1 MSAST
6 RSLTPW
12 AERLRADVQLEGLF
26 WIGSFF
32 HGTCR
37 DAVRCQAGRRI
48 HPAPTKVSYVRRLL
62 AILLPGL
69 LLLTACGGQ
78 SSQPEPTSQSAGET
92 AKFDSL
98 KLTDNGDKKAPGVE
112 FEKPLTVTEPTIKV
126 VAEGSGETVKA
137 NQVAKISILA
147 LNGSDGSQLED
158 TFPNEPE
165 SLELNDELKT
175 SSAVIYNAFVGAKV
189 GSSLALA
196 VPGQQSAPASASP
209 SDAATPSPS
218 AAAEPSQ
225 LLIIKVLSAADATP
239 VLDKPQ
245 GETVTPPAGLPTVT
259 EKDGVP
265 EINVQGAAAPTAL
278 VSQDLI
284 KGTGATV
291 KESDTL
297 TVNYVGVN
305 LDGGTK
311 FDSSF
316 DRGQPATFPLTGVI
330 KGWTQGLAGKTVGSR
345 VLLVIPKDLAYGD
358 AGQGEAKG
366 DLVFVV
372 DILGVK

>member
-1 MSAST
+1 MPSAD
-6 RSLTPW
+6 R
-12 AERLRADVQLEGLF
+12 RAIASILP
-26 WIGSFF
+26 
-32 HGTCR
+32 
-37 DAVRCQAGRRI
+37 RR
-48 HPAPTKVSYVRRLL
+48 KFSYVRRLL

-69 LLLTACGGQ
+69 LLLTACGG
-78 SSQPEPTSQSAGET
+78 SPAAPEPTSQSAGET

-112 FEKPLTVTEPTIKV
+112 FDKPLEVTEPTVKV

-137 NQVAKISILA
+137 NQIANISILA
-147 LNGSDGSQLED
+147 LSGADGSTLED
-158 TFPNEPE
+158 TFAGEPE
-165 SLELNDELKT
+165 PLELNEELKT
-175 SSAVIYNAFVGAKV
+175 GSEVIYNAFVGTKV

-196 VPGQQSAPASASP
+196 VPGQ
-209 SDAATPSPS
+209 
-218 AAAEPSQ
+218 AAAEGAEAQPTQ
-225 LLIIKVLSAADATP
+225 LLVIKVLSATDVTP
-239 VLDKPQ
+239 ALEKPE
-245 GETVTPPAGLPTVT
+245 GETVNPPAGLPTVT
-259 EKDGVP
+259 ENGEGIP
-265 EINVQGAAAPTAL
+265 EISVEGAAAPTAL

-284 KGTGATV
+284 KGTGAVV

-305 LDGGTK
+305 LVGGTK

-316 DRGQPATFPLTGVI
+316 DRGEPATFALTGVI

-372 DILGVK
+372 DILGAK

>member
-1 MSAST
+1 M
-6 RSLTPW
+6 
-12 AERLRADVQLEGLF
+12 
-26 WIGSFF
+26 
-32 HGTCR
+32 
-37 DAVRCQAGRRI
+37 
-48 HPAPTKVSYVRRLL
+48 RRLL

-69 LLLTACGGQ
+69 LLLTACGGTTAE
-78 SSQPEPTSQSAGET
+78 PEPTSQSAGET

-98 KLTDNGDKKAPGVE
+98 KLTDNGDKKAPGLD
-112 FEKPLTVTEPTIKV
+112 FPKPLEVAEPTIKV
-126 VAEGSGETVKA
+126 VNEGSGDAVKA
-137 NQVAKISILA
+137 NQIANISVLA
-147 LNGSDGSQLED
+147 VSGADGSTLED

-165 SLELNDELKT
+165 PLELNDQLKT
-175 SSAVIYNAFVGAKV
+175 NSAVIYNAFVGAKI
-189 GSSLALA
+189 GSSIALA
-196 VPGQQSAPASASP
+196 VPGQQSAPAASP
-209 SDAATPSPS
+209 SPSAGATPSPS
-218 AAAEPSQ
+218 PAAGPTQ
-225 LLIIKVLSAADATP
+225 LLIIKILSATDVTP
-239 VLDKPQ
+239 ALDKPQ

-265 EINVQGAAAPTAL
+265 EINVEGAAAPTAL

-291 KESDTL
+291 QETDTL

-305 LDGGTK
+305 LVGGTK

-316 DRGQPATFPLTGVI
+316 DRGEPTSFALNQVI
-330 KGWTQGLAGKTVGSR
+330 KGWTQGLTGKTVGSR

-372 DILGVK
+372 DILGAK

>member
-1 MSAST
+1 
-6 RSLTPW
+6 
-12 AERLRADVQLEGLF
+12 
-26 WIGSFF
+26 
-32 HGTCR
+32 
-37 DAVRCQAGRRI
+37 
-48 HPAPTKVSYVRRLL
+48 VRRLL

-69 LLLTACGGQ
+69 LLLTACGG
-78 SSQPEPTSQSAGET
+78 SPAEPEPTSVSAGET

-112 FEKPLTVTEPTIKV
+112 FAKPLEVAEPTIKV
-126 VAEGSGETVKA
+126 VTEGSGEPVKA
-137 NQVAKISILA
+137 NQVANISILA
-147 LNGSDGSQLED
+147 LNAADGSTLED

-165 SLELNDELKT
+165 PLELNEELKT
-175 SSAVIYNAFVGAKV
+175 GSEVIYNAFVGAKV

-196 VPGQQSAPASASP
+196 VPGQ
-209 SDAATPSPS
+209 
-218 AAAEPSQ
+218 AAAAGGEAQPTQ
-225 LLIIKVLSAADATP
+225 LLVIKVLSAEDVAP
-239 VLDKPQ
+239 VLEKPE
-245 GETVTPPAGLPTVT
+245 GETVTPPAGLPKVT
-259 EKDGVP
+259 ENAEGIP
-265 EINVQGAAAPTAL
+265 EINVEGVAAPTAL

-284 KGTGATV
+284 KGNGATV

-297 TVNYVGVN
+297 TVNYVGVT
-305 LDGGTK
+305 LAGGTK

-316 DRGQPATFPLTGVI
+316 DRGEPASFPLTGVI

-372 DILGVK
+372 DILGAK